1 MLEQPSEYLLTRLFW
16 DQVKNCREFEFIF
29 QQYENSD
36 ETSYKRSC
44 KWLREEM
51 DKALERRR
59 TESNL
64 RQGIKHFRDGQP
76 RSPSP
81 IAPFQSPSHR
91 QGSRFLVEVQVDN
104 EGHQEVEEM
113 DEEL

>member
-36 ETSYKRSC
+36 ETSYKRSY

-81 IAPFQSPSHR
+81 MAPFRSPSHPCK
-91 QGSRFLVEVQVDN
+91 GKT
-104 EGHQEVEEM
+104 H
-113 DEEL
+113 

>member
-1 MLEQPSEYLLTRLFW
+1 
-16 DQVKNCREFEFIF
+16 
-29 QQYENSD
+29 
-36 ETSYKRSC
+36 
-44 KWLREEM
+44 M

-81 IAPFQSPSHR
+81 MAPFKSPTQRTRDRSQSGQRRSPGGRRDGRGTGYPMKAKTNEQRRRSPSP
-91 QGSRFLVEVQVDN
+91 
-104 EGHQEVEEM
+104 M
-113 DEEL
+113 DR